1 LHVNPFEYLAR
12 TNRSDPALADE
23 ASYNAALVEA
33 CVETGVEVIAV
44 TDHYRIKSS
53 ASLMAAAT
61 DAGIVVLPGFEAV
74 TKDGVHLLCLFN
86 QDTPADRVDRVI
98 GACGV
103 HDLSAPSPQGDY
115 DVAECLDKAGGWEC
129 TFVAAH
135 VCSNGGLLSTLKGT
149 PRMRAWCSPNLQAC
163 SLPASAAEA
172 PQEYRQILQNQDPKY
187 ARDHR
192 VAVLN
197 AQDVYSPAGLSDPGC
212 TCWIK
217 MSEVSIEG
225 FRQAF
230 LEPESRVRLA
240 SDPEPDDHTEIVGIA
255 WEGGFLDGQAL
266 HFNENLNVLVGGRG
280 TGKSTV
286 VESVR
291 YVLGLQPVGE
301 EALRNH
307 DGIIRG
313 VLRNGTRVSLVV
325 RSHHPAVR
333 EYVIERTLPHSP
345 IVRDIDGTVLDV
357 LPQDVVPNV
366 EVFGQ
371 HEIAELV
378 RSPERLTR
386 LLDRFMDQDAALTDS
401 KATLKRDLENNRR
414 RTVAADTDL
423 AEVESKLARLP
434 ALQETLRRFKDA
446 GLEEKLADKD
456 ALIREESVLSSGR
469 TRVRTIQDL
478 IRSLR
483 DGLPLD
489 REFCS
494 ESEVKDL
501 PSAAILK
508 KVEVVLSSLSGDLQ
522 IAVDKIET
530 RLDEAVKALDKCESE
545 WAVRKDTVEGEF
557 AKVLRE
563 LQADK
568 VDGQEFVRI
577 RQQIEQLK
585 PARDRKRELAR
596 ELAKLGKQRRTMLAQ
611 WSDAQGEEFR
621 RLSRVAEFV
630 SRRLDNRVRVRVDLG
645 QDLGPLNDLLKSQL
659 KGRGRLAESLE
670 AFGRVAGL
678 SMLDLAAAI
687 QTGAVELQ
695 RKFGIPVA
703 QANILADAGPE
714 LPMLVQ
720 ETELPVTT
728 QLELNVAADGH
739 PESWQSLP
747 NLSTG
752 QKATAV
758 LLLVLL
764 ESDAPLV
771 VDQPEDDLDNR
782 FISEGVVP
790 RMLQEK
796 RRRQFLFATHNA
808 NIPVLGD
815 AELIL
820 GLRAMGEAE
829 AGHAEV
835 PVKHMGSIDSA
846 DVRDLV
852 EEVLEGGKEAFQTR
866 RLKYGF

>member
-1 LHVNPFEYLAR
+1 
-12 TNRSDPALADE
+12 
-23 ASYNAALVEA
+23 
-33 CVETGVEVIAV
+33 
-44 TDHYRIKSS
+44 
-53 ASLMAAAT
+53 
-61 DAGIVVLPGFEAV
+61 
-74 TKDGVHLLCLFN
+74 
-86 QDTPADRVDRVI
+86 
-98 GACGV
+98 
-103 HDLSAPSPQGDY
+103 
-115 DVAECLDKAGGWEC
+115 
-129 TFVAAH
+129 
-135 VCSNGGLLSTLKGT
+135 
-149 PRMRAWCSPNLQAC
+149 
-163 SLPASAAEA
+163 
-172 PQEYRQILQNQDPKY
+172 
-187 ARDHR
+187 
-192 VAVLN
+192 
-197 AQDVYSPAGLSDPGC
+197 
-212 TCWIK
+212 

-325 RSHHPAVR
+325 RSHHPVVR

-401 KATLKRDLENNRR
+401 KATLKRELENNRQK
-414 RTVAADTDL
+414 TVPADTDL
-423 AEVESKLARLP
+423 AEVEGKLARLP

-456 ALIREESVLSSGR
+456 ALIREESVLSSAR
-469 TRVRTIQDL
+469 TRVRTIEDL
-478 IRSLR
+478 TRSLQ

-494 ESEVKDL
+494 ESEVKGL

-508 KVEVVLSSLSGDLQ
+508 KVDVVLSSLSSDLQ
-522 IAVDKIET
+522 IAVAKIET

-545 WAVRKDTVEGEF
+545 WAVRKDTVENEF

-585 PARDRKRELAR
+585 PARDRKRELVR
-596 ELAKLGKQRRTMLAQ
+596 ELAKLRKQRRTMLAH
-611 WSDAQGEEFR
+611 WSDAQGEVFR
-621 RLSRVAEFV
+621 RLSP
-630 SRRLDNRVRVRVDLG
+630 SRG
-645 QDLGPLNDLLKSQL
+645 
-659 KGRGRLAESLE
+659 
-670 AFGRVAGL
+670 
-678 SMLDLAAAI
+678 
-687 QTGAVELQ
+687 
-695 RKFGIPVA
+695 
-703 QANILADAGPE
+703 
-714 LPMLVQ
+714 
-720 ETELPVTT
+720 
-728 QLELNVAADGH
+728 
-739 PESWQSLP
+739 
-747 NLSTG
+747 
-752 QKATAV
+752 
-758 LLLVLL
+758 
-764 ESDAPLV
+764 
-771 VDQPEDDLDNR
+771 
-782 FISEGVVP
+782 
-790 RMLQEK
+790 
-796 RRRQFLFATHNA
+796 
-808 NIPVLGD
+808 
-815 AELIL
+815 
-820 GLRAMGEAE
+820 
-829 AGHAEV
+829 
-835 PVKHMGSIDSA
+835 
-846 DVRDLV
+846 
-852 EEVLEGGKEAFQTR
+852 TR
-866 RLKYGF
+866 